1 MTPHM
6 QALTL
11 RFLLNFWALMAIAW
25 TCHAESETPPA
36 MTLEDVD
43 GRKRDIPTKSGKWQ
57 VWVIGSRDS
66 AKDSAAWGLR
76 PSSNGV

>member
-25 TCHAESETPPA
+25 TCHLESETPPA

-43 GRKRDIPTKSGKWQ
+43 GRKRDIPTKSG
-57 VWVIGSRDS
+57 
-66 AKDSAAWGLR
+66 
-76 PSSNGV
+76 